1 MMDKVNVAV
10 IGVGAMGKNHA
21 RVFSEL
27 ENSNLVAICDS
38 NEQVGKEIAD
48 KFKAKFYSD
57 LKEMLEKE
65 NIDAISICVPT
76 KLHKETTLSI
86 INKKIHVL
94 VEKPIATT
102 IEEAKEII
110 DEAEKNNAKLMIG
123 HIERFNP
130 IIIELKKRIKNNELG
145 KVFLVKSERFSPF
158 PKRVID
164 VGVTIDLSVHDIDI
178 MQHLLESKVKSVYGA
193 NSQKVHSSQEDLMTS
208 ILKFKN
214 ETIGI
219 INCNWIT
226 PKIVRE
232 ITVIGEKGMFKAD
245 YLTQELHFFKNEF
258 TDKYIDWEKRRLN
271 VIPGDIIKIDIEK
284 KEPLKNELQSFI
296 DCITDDSDPAI
307 TGQDGL
313 ESLNIA
319 LKFLESSKN
328 NEVIDL

>member
-1 MMDKVNVAV
+1 MKKINVAV
-10 IGVGAMGKNHA
+10 IGVGVMGKNHA
-21 RVFSEL
+21 RVYSEL
-27 ENSNLVAICDS
+27 ENSNLVAICDN

-48 KFKAKFYSD
+48 KFNTKFYSD
-57 LKEMLEKE
+57 VKEMLDNE

-76 KLHKETTLSI
+76 KLHKETALI
-86 INKKIHVL
+86 VINKKIHVL
-94 VEKPIATT
+94 VEKPVATT

-110 DEAEKNNAKLMIG
+110 DEAEKNNVKLMVG

-130 IIIELKKRIKNNELG
+130 IIMELKKRVKNNELG

-178 MQHLLESKVKSVYGA
+178 MQHLLESEVKSVYGI
-193 NSQKVHSSQEDLMTS
+193 NSQKIHSSHEDLMTS

-214 ETIGI
+214 GTVGI
-219 INCNWIT
+219 TSCNWIT

-258 TDKYIDWEKRRLN
+258 TDRYIDWEKRRLN
-271 VIPGDIIKIDIEK
+271 VIPGDAIKVDIEK

-296 DCITDDSDPAI
+296 GCIIDDSSPAI

-319 LKFLESSKN
+319 LKFLESSKK
-328 NEVIDL
+328 NEVIDI